1 MIETRQLAALRAV
14 AECGSVAR
22 AAESLAWSQPT
33 VSHHLRGLAR
43 ELSAP
48 VVTASPGGTSL
59 TAVGD
64 AMLPHAR
71 AVLDRVARA
80 RDEVRRFAAD
90 QRRRIRLGV
99 FPTVAARLLPDLVV
113 GLQARGFTV
122 TTREAEVDVL
132 RGELAD
138 LRLDAAV
145 LYTTDPDAHPT
156 PAGFVTQHLF
166 SESLVI
172 LLPAT
177 HPLARAKGVRLADLG
192 GDDWVLGAQRDEPLE
207 QLLTAAAQRAGFVP
221 RAAARSDDYQV
232 VAAYV
237 AAGVGVALV
246 PASAV
251 PPPTGGVVGVALGD
265 QTLQR
270 HVELISHATL
280 HPASLAALTAAITG
294 VS

>member
-1 MIETRQLAALRAV
+1 M
-14 AECGSVAR
+14 AR

-33 VSHHLRGLAR
+33 VTHHLRGLQR

-59 TAVGD
+59 TPVGD

-80 RDEVRRFAAD
+80 RDEVRRFADD
-90 QRRRIRLGV
+90 QRRRVRLGV
-99 FPTVAARLLPDLVV
+99 FPTVAARMLPHLVV

-145 LYTTDPDAHPT
+145 VYTTDPDAHPT
-156 PAGFVTQHLF
+156 PAGCVAQHLF
-166 SESLVI
+166 SESLVV
-172 LLPAT
+172 LLPAA
-177 HPLARAKGVRLADLG
+177 HPLAGADRVRLADLAA
-192 GDDWVLGAQRDEPLE
+192 DDWVLGAQRNEPLE

-221 RAAARSDDYQV
+221 RAAVRSDDYQV
-232 VAAYV
+232 VSAYV
-237 AAGVGVALV
+237 AAGIGVALV

-251 PPPTGGVVGVALGD
+251 PPATGRLVSVPLHD

-270 HVELISHATL
+270 HVELVSHATL
-280 HPASLAALTAAITG
+280 HPATVAALTAAIAG
-294 VS
+294 ASG